1 MPHSPVPAKVLSTPF
16 QYRAVLANPILI
28 TLSGWHRRDNAAD
41 LHATAS
47 DESHTRR
54 VLDLSMEQASC
65 GRVRSKRDAPMLVSD
80 EEASGHGV
88 TAKTPGLVP
97 KLLQLPL
104 PTVGRQATITW

>member
-1 MPHSPVPAKVLSTPF
+1 
-16 QYRAVLANPILI
+16 
-28 TLSGWHRRDNAAD
+28 
-41 LHATAS
+41 
-47 DESHTRR
+47 
-54 VLDLSMEQASC
+54 
-65 GRVRSKRDAPMLVSD
+65 MLVSD